1 MAYSVVL
8 YTATK
13 KENSTAQPAGIG
25 VSVSCKL
32 KDGSSIINPTIVVDF
47 STIVGATPAAY
58 NIAYISDFSR
68 YYWIRD
74 VKFVFGVW
82 EYTLKVDAL
91 ASFKSAIGNTNSYI
105 YRANTGTTVSSFI
118 DNNYPFT
125 AYESTVNSYPAA
137 NPFVNT
143 MPNGTYVLGLTGQGG
158 GVGGVSYMA
167 FNNTAFAE
175 LASLLFNNSN
185 WLNISDISDNL
196 AKALFNPMQYIQSVM
211 WFPIPYSSITGT
223 EWAKIHFGWW
233 EFDLTSP
240 NKYKALTITGGQTW
254 VTGSFYIPLPI
265 HPAYNEYGREM
276 KLSPA
281 TRYTAIILPW
291 GEWEIDPLDVVESDR
306 VVCDYI
312 CDLVTGQAF
321 LLTGSYEYDGDNY
334 HTRWF
339 DSRQA
344 KVGVSIAI
352 NQTTQDVIGGTIGM
366 VSGAALLASKGAGT
380 TLAGIGAV
388 KSAVD
393 QTVPKSSTSGGQ
405 GNVAFYNIMPRIIGQ
420 FVMPGARDYTQF
432 GTPVMETRQISS
444 FSGYVKCNPVFM
456 AACTKEE
463 MDEINGHF
471 INGFYY
477 E

>member
-13 KENSTAQPAGIG
+13 KENSTAQPAGVG

-47 STIVGATPAAY
+47 STITGASPAAY

-74 VKFVFGVW
+74 IKFVFGVW

-91 ASFKSAIGNTNSYI
+91 ASFKSAIGLTTAYI
-105 YRANTGTTVSSFI
+105 YRANTGTTVSSYI

-125 AYESTVNSYPAA
+125 AYESTVNSFPSA

-143 MPNGTYVLGLTGQGG
+143 MASGTYVLGLTGQGG

-167 FNNTAFAE
+167 FNDAAFAD
-175 LASLLFNNSN
+175 LASLLFNNTN
-185 WLNISDISDNL
+185 WLNISDISNNL
-196 AKALFNPMQYIQSVM
+196 SKALFNPMQYIQSVM
-211 WFPIPYSSITGT
+211 WFPFSYSSLSGT
-223 EWAKIHFGWW
+223 ELSVLHFGWW
-233 EFDLTSP
+233 DFTLTGT
-240 NKYKALTITGGQTW
+240 NKYKALTISGGTTW
-254 VTGSFYIPLPI
+254 VTGSFYIPLPV
-265 HPAYNEYGREM
+265 HPAYSTYGREM
-276 KLSPA
+276 KLAPA

-321 LLTGSYEYDGDNY
+321 LLTGSYEFDGDSW

-352 NQTTQDVIGGTIGM
+352 NQSTQDVLGIGTSI
-366 VSGAALLASKGAGT
+366 VSGAAMIASGGTSAIAG
-380 TLAGIGAV
+380 LGAV
-388 KSAVD
+388 ASAIEK
-393 QTVPKSSTSGGQ
+393 TAPKSTTTGGQ

-432 GTPVMETRQISS
+432 GTPVMESRQISS

-456 AACTKEE
+456 GQCTKEE
-463 MDEINGHF
+463 IDEINGYF
-471 INGFYY
+471 ISGFYY